1 MSSHV
6 AQCSAICAS
15 GLQCSRK
22 ASTPEGVCGS
32 HISPSECSIC
42 FNPVKRSGAI
52 TVACTHKF
60 HLHCLAKWSERSET
74 CPNCRKQLDPITM
87 KKLCPDLLDEFSTA
101 FFKLSHDKRQLMLNL
116 IVSASNELNNLD
128 NLDGV
133 QAELN
138 NYHPMEPPP
147 QVENVFVPNPPADL
161 YSYISLSDDVDDVD
175 ADPDF
180 MV

>member
-1 MSSHV
+1 
-6 AQCSAICAS
+6 
-15 GLQCSRK
+15 
-22 ASTPEGVCGS
+22 
-32 HISPSECSIC
+32 
-42 FNPVKRSGAI
+42 
-52 TVACTHKF
+52 
-60 HLHCLAKWSERSET
+60 
-74 CPNCRKQLDPITM
+74 M

-116 IVSASNELNNLD
+116 IVSASNELTNLD

-147 QVENVFVPNPPADL
+147 QTENVFVPNPPADL

-180 MV
+180 IM